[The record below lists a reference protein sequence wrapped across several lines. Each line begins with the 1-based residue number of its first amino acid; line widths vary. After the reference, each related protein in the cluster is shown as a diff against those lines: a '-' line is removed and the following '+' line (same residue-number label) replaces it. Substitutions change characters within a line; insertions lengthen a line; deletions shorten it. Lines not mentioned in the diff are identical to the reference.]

1 MNRTLFP
8 WKKQALRAGVAAG
21 CCDVCGEKRPDYGVN
36 HSYLVGQM
44 GLTSYV
50 QNLKNDGDET
60 GYRATA
66 WRERCRAW
74 LGLLSFPAVPLCVL
88 RRRVAGFLQTESAG
102 LRRSTCGCGE
112 LAPLHYEGLK
122 QFFPC
127 WVSIEVNVWMMSH
140 EVNFQPRHRKKA
152 ERASFLL
159 DIQLFKTRMAMLQR
173 GIQTSKKTGEN
184 ITIIMPVDVLKS
196 NSRKQTSITNSKD
209 NNL

>member
-1 MNRTLFP
+1 MHDFVRTPSYSSPFTSHFTCAITRRLF
-8 WKKQALRAGVAAG
+8 RADFFV
-21 CCDVCGEKRPDYGVN
+21 K
-36 HSYLVGQM
+36 
-44 GLTSYV
+44 
-50 QNLKNDGDET
+50 
-60 GYRATA
+60 
-66 WRERCRAW
+66 
-74 LGLLSFPAVPLCVL
+74 
-88 RRRVAGFLQTESAG
+88 
-102 LRRSTCGCGE
+102 
-112 LAPLHYEGLK
+112 
-122 QFFPC
+122 FFPC

-184 ITIIMPVDVLKS
+184 ITIIIMPVDVLKS